1 MRKDRTMLLL
11 ILLCATVQGAW
22 AWDGSGTSTDP
33 YQIKTSADWKQLADD
48 VAGGNSYSGKY
59 IKQMSDFEVAQAIG
73 ATDRSFS
80 GHYDGNGHTLA
91 CQLIAGNETVAPFYQ
106 VDGAEINNLHVTGI
120 IRGGIHTAGL
130 VAFSVGNGRLT
141 IENCRVSAAITC
153 TGNDTDNAHGG
164 GFIGH
169 AGESEYAVTGCLFD
183 GTITALSNGSGVK
196 HVGAIVGWGGGGTR
210 IVHTTIEKGTYE
222 GVDKSQIAFC
232 WQNNNNNTLTTYG
245 GNYYL
250 SDLGH
255 GDGAEPLFSVKSG
268 TEGMEL
274 QFSNDTW
281 EDAYLGGLSKS
292 KSQQHYMIDGIF
304 YTPSA
309 YSVSFKLTYPSA
321 WKVTGVYAN
330 GAAITAG
337 DNGLYTITNITANTS
352 ITITH
357 DITYWTDEGN
367 YSTSFSHVEGS
378 DIYIESE
385 AELALIAHNVNT
397 GVTDYLD
404 KHFILSRDL
413 DLSGNEWTPIGTEE
427 HPFRGNFDGN
437 GKVISNMYVHKSD
450 RGSYNGLFGY
460 VCGLIWHLSP
470 EKDEGGSDYIKNII
484 VKNAEIFGGNYTG
497 SIIGRGYGRINAEN
511 LISEGCSVF
520 GLENTG
526 GVIGSCEGNYEQLG
540 PGAIVYTE
548 PELSNCFFLNGKL
561 MEATSTKEP
570 FPVVGWAN
578 WQTHS
583 SNCYFSQVDHPVEN
597 EYNTQTYPLTT
608 APVNLGKQ
616 VKDFG
621 NVEGYGI
628 VKTYENGILLG
639 GTYYVTP
646 ISLSDNGNNDSAIS
660 NADHGQ
666 ANIRLAGRTLYR
678 DGSWN
683 TLCLPFDVTISGSVL
698 NGATVKTL
706 ETSSFGS
713 GTLTLNF
720 ADATS
725 IEAGKPYLV
734 KWALSGENISNPV
747 FTDVTVNNTYEAAPT
762 DYVNFE
768 GSFSPVSLTG
778 GDTSVLYLG
787 ADNKLYYPS
796 ADRTVGSCRAVF
808 KLNGITAGDPSQ
820 SSTGVRS
827 FVLNFGDDETT
838 GIIGIGLT
846 RIDTDKDDAW
856 YDLQGRKLNGKP
868 THMGIYINNGK
879 KVVIK

>member
-1 MRKDRTMLLL
+1 
-11 ILLCATVQGAW
+11 
-22 AWDGSGTSTDP
+22 
-33 YQIKTSADWKQLADD
+33 
-48 VAGGNSYSGKY
+48 
-59 IKQMSDFEVAQAIG
+59 
-73 ATDRSFS
+73 
-80 GHYDGNGHTLA
+80 
-91 CQLIAGNETVAPFYQ
+91 
-106 VDGAEINNLHVTGI
+106 
-120 IRGGIHTAGL
+120 
-130 VAFSVGNGRLT
+130 
-141 IENCRVSAAITC
+141 
-153 TGNDTDNAHGG
+153 
-164 GFIGH
+164 
-169 AGESEYAVTGCLFD
+169 
-183 GTITALSNGSGVK
+183 
-196 HVGAIVGWGGGGTR
+196 
-210 IVHTTIEKGTYE
+210 
-222 GVDKSQIAFC
+222 
-232 WQNNNNNTLTTYG
+232 
-245 GNYYL
+245 
-250 SDLGH
+250 
-255 GDGAEPLFSVKSG
+255 
-268 TEGMEL
+268 
-274 QFSNDTW
+274 
-281 EDAYLGGLSKS
+281 
-292 KSQQHYMIDGIF
+292 
-304 YTPSA
+304 
-309 YSVSFKLTYPSA
+309 
-321 WKVTGVYAN
+321 
-330 GAAITAG
+330 
-337 DNGLYTITNITANTS
+337 
-352 ITITH
+352 
-357 DITYWTDEGN
+357 
-367 YSTSFSHVEGS
+367 
-378 DIYIESE
+378 
-385 AELALIAHNVNT
+385 
-397 GVTDYLD
+397 
-404 KHFILSRDL
+404 
-413 DLSGNEWTPIGTEE
+413 
-427 HPFRGNFDGN
+427 
-437 GKVISNMYVHKSD
+437 
-450 RGSYNGLFGY
+450 
-460 VCGLIWHLSP
+460 
-470 EKDEGGSDYIKNII
+470 
-484 VKNAEIFGGNYTG
+484 
-497 SIIGRGYGRINAEN
+497 
-511 LISEGCSVF
+511 
-520 GLENTG
+520 
-526 GVIGSCEGNYEQLG
+526 
-540 PGAIVYTE
+540 
-548 PELSNCFFLNGKL
+548 

-578 WQTHS
+578 WLTHY

-868 THMGIYINNGK
+868 TQKGIYINHGN